1 MIIHNHEYLMWLVF
15 TISVLGF
22 LVFVFDSSQE
32 SLPSLLIICSV
43 SLNCI

>member
-22 LVFVFDSSQE
+22 LVFIFDSRVVRSPYLHYWLFVQW
-32 SLPSLLIICSV
+32 V
-43 SLNCI
+43 

>member
-22 LVFVFDSSQE
+22 LVFVFDSGVVRSHYFHYWLFVQW
-32 SLPSLLIICSV
+32 V
-43 SLNCI
+43 